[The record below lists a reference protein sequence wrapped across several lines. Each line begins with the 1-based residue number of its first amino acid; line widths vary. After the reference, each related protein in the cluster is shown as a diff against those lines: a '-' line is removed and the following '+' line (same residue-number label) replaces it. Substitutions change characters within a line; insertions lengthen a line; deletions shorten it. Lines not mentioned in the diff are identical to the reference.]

1 MHPLTLNQ
9 TESYNANILRENHR
23 SNLRVH
29 VSEPALV
36 FSHQA
41 RVSNAD
47 PDHGGSQ
54 RGGSERCQGATEG
67 QRSEGPAA
75 GVHRGRGEEVKSHA
89 GSGKLRF
96 CTLICLYPQVALI
109 YFNVMSRV
117 SVWGGT
123 NVLVAFLT
131 VSLLLMEPCG
141 VSLKTS
147 KRCITLFLTKMHQ
160 NVNTWGQTNR
170 QPPYPPALVWD
181 GQLPIILGF

>member
-1 MHPLTLNQ
+1 MHPLMLNQ

-67 QRSEGPAA
+67 QRPEGPAA
-75 GVHRGRGEEVKSHA
+75 GVHRGRGEEVKSHV
-89 GSGKLRF
+89 GSGKLWF
-96 CTLICLYPQVALI
+96 CTLTCLYPQVSLI
-109 YFNVMSRV
+109 YFNFMSRV
-117 SVWGGT
+117 
-123 NVLVAFLT
+123 
-131 VSLLLMEPCG
+131 G
-141 VSLKTS
+141 V
-147 KRCITLFLTKMHQ
+147 
-160 NVNTWGQTNR
+160 
-170 QPPYPPALVWD
+170 
-181 GQLPIILGF
+181 